1 MYFSL
6 LPEMTEATGAVVV
19 VDMDAAMTTTTEDI
33 VGLHLLII
41 VAKQDILDLAPVN
54 TAHVIK
60 LLFY

>member
-1 MYFSL
+1 
-6 LPEMTEATGAVVV
+6 MTEATGAVVV